1 MKLLTTTLALLVLLT
16 MTSLAQDTKP
26 AKPKGAVIRGCL
38 TGWKLT
44 HVEPEDAT
52 LNVPDILRVKSLRV
66 IKNQV
71 TALNGHQVELIGS
84 LSGIA
89 GQSRSVLV
97 TDSDK
102 AKLYIGGGDKSLGE
116 DFGVSGNEPPTIYV
130 RTIKDVAE
138 KCTAPTPP
146 SQ

>member
-1 MKLLTTTLALLVLLT
+1 MTRQILAIVAAACFGSVT
-16 MTSLAQDTKP
+16 ILARQAPAKP

-44 HVEPEDAT
+44 HVDPEDAT
-52 LNVPDILRVKSLRV
+52 LNIPDVLRVKSLRV
-66 IKNQV
+66 IRDQV
-71 TALNGHQVELIGS
+71 TGLNGHQVELIGA
-84 LSGIA
+84 LSGIP

-102 AKLYIGGGDKSLGE
+102 AKLYIGGGDRNLGE
-116 DFGVSGNEPPTIYV
+116 DFGVAGNEPPTIYV

-138 KCTAPTPP
+138 KCTAA
-146 SQ
+146 SE